1 MNVGDKLEA
10 YNNSLWQM
18 MYSTPNSMLMSN
30 SRKKIESQTGHPS
43 PKLMVK
49 MIPSRKLKGLMEL
62 KLKFSVSGADKK
74 DNKQNCN
81 ISRMADITEALIL
94 YLVTLFTISV
104 VKVVSIFPRY
114 LHSLLQTKYNF
125 GLLSNRC
132 NGDRH

>member
-1 MNVGDKLEA
+1 
-10 YNNSLWQM
+10 M

-43 PKLMVK
+43 PKLKVK

>member
-1 MNVGDKLEA
+1 
-10 YNNSLWQM
+10 M

-43 PKLMVK
+43 PKLKVK
-49 MIPSRKLKGLMEL
+49 MIPSRKVKGLMEL

-104 VKVVSIFPRY
+104 VKVVSICIFLRY
-114 LHSLLQTKYNF
+114 LHSLLQTRYNL
-125 GLLSNRC
+125 GLLSNRR